1 MVITSQWLSQGY
13 HVPFRKQF
21 LFRKVPMSHS
31 RETALWLYAQCH
43 QNGRE
48 KEKTTVYNSIC
59 TLVPPA
65 PNMVVKD
72 KAKGLW
78 VSASRGPALNQED
91 FDEEQEVASP
101 TVPDDVKEGYFTVFV
116 VKGKEA
122 QRYVIELDNLTNPG
136 FLSLLELARE
146 EYGFQQKGVL
156 CLPCRPQELQDIL
169 QLWKLA

>member
-1 MVITSQWLSQGY
+1 METGLGKGNRPCEKQFSHASGVKASEVLMMFT
-13 HVPFRKQF
+13 PFFRK
-21 LFRKVPMSHS
+21 LR
-31 RETALWLYAQCH
+31 
-43 QNGRE
+43 
-48 KEKTTVYNSIC
+48 
-59 TLVPPA
+59 
-65 PNMVVKD
+65 
-72 KAKGLW
+72 KGLW

-101 TVPDDVKEGYFTVFV
+101 TVPDDVKEGYFTVLA

-169 QLWKLA
+169 KLWKLA